1 MSTENTHITALH
13 PNHLGSTCYV
23 TDENAS
29 VVQGFLYAPFGEITN
44 EHDNSF
50 GSSVLP
56 KYSFNA
62 KELDEETGMYY
73 YEARYMAPPVFISRD
88 RLFEKYPF
96 MTPYGYCA
104 NNPVIIIDPSGDSCA
119 VLIAKNGAKVAGHA
133 AILVQD
139 SKRDNKWF
147 LYSKNGDDK
156 SPSAY
161 KGSID
166 DIGYGGKDG
175 QGFNSVDEFINST
188 QENTVKHDGIGG
200 QYYTEAF
207 VLPTNSSQDAK
218 IVSGMEQKL
227 GEKYNLSTNNCIQA
241 VVFALNN
248 AGVKTPSWI
257 TGSGIAL
264 SLINPTT
271 LFATLLIDY
280 KCNTAV
286 PNVIYPRIKSVNPQG
301 QTLKPKIRW

>member
-1 MSTENTHITALH
+1 MPTHLPTSSSTFPPSPAARHYH
-13 PNHLGSTCYV
+13 PTLSIWL
-23 TDENAS
+23 S
-29 VVQGFLYAPFGEITN
+29 VDP
-44 EHDNSF
+44 
-50 GSSVLP
+50 
-56 KYSFNA
+56 
-62 KELDEETGMYY
+62 
-73 YEARYMAPPVFISRD
+73 MAD
-88 RLFEKYPF
+88 KYPS
-96 MTPYGYCA
+96 MSPYTYCA

-119 VLIAKNGAKVAGHA
+119 VLLAKNGAKGAGHA

-161 KGSID
+161 KGSSD

-248 AGVKTPSWI
+248 ADVKTPSRI

-264 SLINPTT
+264 SFINPTT
-271 LFATLLIDY
+271 LFATLFIDY

-301 QTLKPKIRW
+301 QTLKPRIRW